1 MGTLSPSWQI
11 QPLNATHDARQFGY
25 GQTDLNRWLREQA
38 RQSVRRSLAQTLVL
52 TSLHA
57 PVKILAYY
65 AIVMGEYRNEGIP
78 KFPKHLPAAR
88 LGRFA
93 VQKEFHGQGMGRYLL
108 GSALRQIAEL
118 SEKIGCA
125 VVVVD
130 AKDQQVADFYC
141 RHGFAPSPA
150 NALQLFLPT
159 ATLCQYKK
167 NALQ

>member
-1 MGTLSPSWQI
+1 METLSPSWLI
-11 QPLNATHDARQFGY
+11 QPLNATHDVRQFDC

-38 RQSVRRSLAQTLVL
+38 RQSARRSLAQTFVL

-57 PVKILAYY
+57 PVEILACY
-65 AIVMGEYRNEGIP
+65 ALVMGEYRNESIAKYP
-78 KFPKHLPAAR
+78 RHLPAAR

-93 VQKEFHGQGMGRYLL
+93 VQKEFQGHGMGRYLL

-118 SEKIGCA
+118 SEKIACA
-125 VVVVD
+125 VLVVD
-130 AKDQQVADFYC
+130 AKDPQTADFYC
-141 RHGFAPSPA
+141 RHGFTPSPA

-167 NALQ
+167 SALQ